1 MRGQALREPSV
12 CGARPQ
18 DLPALTHSHSES
30 LASRPSPASPLLI
43 CLPMLWWS
51 PLSLGG
57 DLVPAHTKDLCFFLS
72 HMQPSYSYPP
82 TNPPPYPPT
91 NSPLRPRSV
100 PKTLADSFM
109 PLSPRTRR
117 VVGRHLEREEAL
129 IEIAVFETMHLG
141 VGDGSQD
148 RILQG
153 VPAVEQEEQ
162 KEGEEE
168 EEVVEVGVGM
178 GKVEGDA

>member
-1 MRGQALREPSV
+1 
-12 CGARPQ
+12 
-18 DLPALTHSHSES
+18 
-30 LASRPSPASPLLI
+30 
-43 CLPMLWWS
+43 
-51 PLSLGG
+51 
-57 DLVPAHTKDLCFFLS
+57 
-72 HMQPSYSYPP
+72 MQPSYSYPP

-129 IEIAVFETMHLG
+129 MEIAVFETMHLG
-141 VGDGSQD
+141 VGGGSQD

-153 VPAVEQEEQ
+153 VPAVEDA
-162 KEGEEE
+162 GRE
-168 EEVVEVGVGM
+168 EEVEEAEEAEVGVGKVGM
-178 GKVEGDA
+178 VEGDA